1 MWRSKV
7 GLLNQTGFLNGSRL
21 VEQYMEGLHIKQH
34 ANKYTR
40 ACSGGTNRKLSYAM
54 AMLGNPKIVLLDE
67 PRKEEF
73 ICWQCTFWLN
83 KTFDPQAKQKFEGVG
98 WLTGLFWPVTPKNS
112 LIIKDLW

>member
-1 MWRSKV
+1 
-7 GLLNQTGFLNGSRL
+7 
-21 VEQYMEGLHIKQH
+21 MEGLHIKQH

-73 ICWQCTFWLN
+73 ISRQCTFCQNL
-83 KTFDPQAKQKFEGVG
+83 KPEFVSRCETKRLGFCLKVSG
-98 WLTGLFWPVTPKNS
+98 
-112 LIIKDLW
+112 